1 MTRKKWRKNY
11 CNNFV
16 ATVFVIFVT
25 VRKAAK
31 VYTNIFVICI
41 YRYRYELMKKWIKL
55 EEFFITS
62 SEQQCINLLNSV
74 EITLGTGSQLISRWK
89 TCHLT
94 LVGLECTGMCTNE
107 VAVNSVPTHKLS
119 LAHGAQ
125 PEPANSQYLYSTIVE
140 QKETG
145 FHDSKAV
152 FLNIKV
158 CGYKYIEF

>member
-1 MTRKKWRKNY
+1 
-11 CNNFV
+11 
-16 ATVFVIFVT
+16 
-25 VRKAAK
+25 
-31 VYTNIFVICI
+31 
-41 YRYRYELMKKWIKL
+41 
-55 EEFFITS
+55 
-62 SEQQCINLLNSV
+62 
-74 EITLGTGSQLISRWK
+74 
-89 TCHLT
+89 
-94 LVGLECTGMCTNE
+94 MCTNE

-158 CGYKYIEF
+158 CGYKYIEFQPNLDPDTGLCLSIVKNN